1 MRRSDKLN
9 KIKKANILSENLYL
23 ENKGLIQRIPQGLT
37 NEHITHVLGI
47 NLPLAESEFIS
58 EELYTRILNEQL
70 LYETFLDT
78 VKNFAKE
85 KLNKVVDTIHDWK
98 DAAVMIYKVISNPQL
113 MQNFSDDFWKK
124 FKLNTLD
131 NFYDFIKKIGAA
143 NFIPTIQKIIDSV
156 TKLDGWKKF
165 LASTAIASIIKYAMD
180 KLKNLAPDK
189 IKEFVG
195 NYLSGTILNTII
207 SKLTD
212 FRSYLGFLEPIIG
225 GVQFFYDILKPTIDR
240 FKQAL
245 QFQASIQ
252 KSGTARAASPAT

>member
-23 ENKGLIQRIPQGLT
+23 ENKGLMRRIPQSLT

-47 NLPLAESEFIS
+47 DLPLTESGFIS
-58 EELYTRILNEQL
+58 EELYTKILNEQL

-85 KLNKVVDTIHDWK
+85 KINKVVDKISDWK

-113 MQNFSDDFWKK
+113 LENFTSNFWKT
-124 FKLNTLD
+124 FQQTTLKT
-131 NFYDFIKKIGAA
+131 FYEFLKKIGAQ
-143 NFIPTIQKIIDSV
+143 NFIPTIEKMVLAIV
-156 TKLDGWKKF
+156 NLKGWQKF
-165 LASTAIASIIKYAMD
+165 LASTAIASIIKYATD
-180 KLKNLAPDK
+180 KLKSLAPDK

-195 NYLSGTILNTII
+195 NYLSETVLGTII

-212 FRSYLGFLEPIIG
+212 FKSYMGFLEPIIG
-225 GVQFFYDILKPTIDR
+225 GVQFFYEIIKPTLDK

-245 QFQASIQ
+245 QFTLP
-252 KSGTARAASPAT
+252 KSNTAASPAT

>member
-23 ENKGLIQRIPQGLT
+23 ENKGLMRRIPQSLT

-47 NLPLAESEFIS
+47 DLPLTESGFIS

-70 LYETFLDT
+70 IYENFLDT

-85 KLNKVVDTIHDWK
+85 KISKVVDKISDWK
-98 DAAVMIYKVISNPQL
+98 DAAVMVYKVISNPQL
-113 MQNFSDDFWKK
+113 LENFTSNFWKT
-124 FKLNTLD
+124 FQQNTLKT
-131 NFYDFIKKIGAA
+131 FYEFLKKIGAA
-143 NFIPTIQKIIDSV
+143 NFIPTIEKMVLAIV
-156 TKLDGWKKF
+156 NLKGWQKF
-165 LASTAIASIIKYAMD
+165 LASTAIASIIKYATD

-189 IKEFVG
+189 IKTFVG
-195 NYLSGTILNTII
+195 NYLSETILNTII

-212 FRSYLGFLEPIIG
+212 FKSYLGFLEPIIG
-225 GVQFFYDILKPTIDR
+225 GVQLFYDILKPTLDK

-245 QFQASIQ
+245 QFTLPKAS
-252 KSGTARAASPAT
+252 TATSPAT